1 MKSNAKNG
9 LLSDYFRLQGKK
21 GGKSKSK
28 AKLAAM
34 ARNLEKA
41 RASRWLKKEGVTIGK
56 GKERRCPFDLGL
68 P

>member
-9 LLSDYFRLQGKK
+9 VLSDYFRLQGKK

-34 ARNLEKA
+34 KANLEKA
-41 RASRWLKKEGVTIGK
+41 RSRRWPSKQKASIGK
-56 GKERRCPFDLGL
+56 G
-68 P
+68 

>member
-1 MKSNAKNG
+1 MVKLMKSNAKNG
-9 LLSDYFRLQGKK
+9 VLSDYFRLQGKK

-41 RASRWLKKEGVTIGK
+41 RASRWPK
-56 GKERRCPFDLGL
+56 KERR
-68 P
+68 